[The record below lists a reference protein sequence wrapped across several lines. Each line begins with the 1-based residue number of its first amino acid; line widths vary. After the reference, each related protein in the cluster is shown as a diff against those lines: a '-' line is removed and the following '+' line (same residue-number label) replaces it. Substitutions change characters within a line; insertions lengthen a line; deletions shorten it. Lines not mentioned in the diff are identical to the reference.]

1 MKKNLKNYRIIK
13 KLKLLSKRL
22 ILDINLKRSYT
33 RFKGYKKS
41 NTVNNEEGD

>member
-1 MKKNLKNYRIIK
+1 MKKNLDNCRKER

>member
-1 MKKNLKNYRIIK
+1 MRESLESYRIIR

-22 ILDINLKRSYT
+22 ILDINLKRSST
-33 RFKGYKKS
+33 RLKDYKKS